1 VRRLATEFGPESDCA
16 LPELPEAETIA
27 RGLDRALRG
36 EAIVRVQVF
45 RRKNVVAPAGR
56 SFARSLLGDRIE
68 RVGRRGKYVVI
79 ELQSRRRL
87 IVQLRMTGRLLVL
100 QRGERAPAAA
110 RLLIHFQ
117 NGSALCYAD
126 VRKLGRVTLA
136 ENGAW
141 EAALGA
147 EPLGKDFTVRGF
159 AAMLSGRTTPI
170 KVLLLDQRRLAGVGN
185 IYACE
190 ALWAAR
196 IRPSRSSES
205 LTASEVRRLHRA
217 IVDVLQK
224 AIALRGSSIDDY
236 VDENGSQGG
245 FQNVLR
251 VYGRRGKPCVR
262 CGSPIVRAVLATR
275 GTWWCGVCQK

>member
-1 VRRLATEFGPESDCA
+1 MEFNRERACT

-36 EAIVRVQVF
+36 RAIQRVEVR

-56 SFARSLLGDRIE
+56 SFARVLEGDRIE

-87 IVQLRMTGRLLVL
+87 VVQLRMTGRLLIL
-100 QRGERAPAAA
+100 CRGRRPPTTA
-110 RLLIHFQ
+110 RMMLHLE
-117 NGSALCYAD
+117 NGDALCYAD
-126 VRKLGRVTLA
+126 VRKLGRVTLV

-141 EAALGA
+141 DARLGT
-147 EPLGKDFTVRGF
+147 EPLGEGFTVGGF

-196 IRPSRSSES
+196 IRPSRPAGR
-205 LTASEVRRLHRA
+205 LTAPEVRRLHGS
-217 IVDVLQK
+217 IVDVLRR
-224 AIALRGSSIDDY
+224 AIELRGSSIDDY
-236 VDENGSQGG
+236 VDESGSEGG

-251 VYGRRGKPCVR
+251 VYGRRGEPCFR
-262 CGSPIVRAVLATR
+262 CGRSIVRTVLAAR
-275 GTWWCGVCQK
+275 GTWWCRNCQK